1 MASLSLSVET
11 RFGKQVW
18 HGIIYD
24 YSNTNIQALDNS
36 ENKYQNEMLQK

>member
-1 MASLSLSVET
+1 MASVSLLAEK

-18 HGIIYD
+18 HGILYD
-24 YSNTNIQALDNS
+24 YSNTNIQALDS